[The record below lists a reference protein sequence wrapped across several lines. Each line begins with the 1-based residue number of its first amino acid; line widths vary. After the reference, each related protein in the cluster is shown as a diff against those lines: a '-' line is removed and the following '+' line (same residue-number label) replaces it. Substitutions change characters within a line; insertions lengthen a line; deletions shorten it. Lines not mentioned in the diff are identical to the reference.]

1 MFTVKDKKL
10 LPYQFLLFGA
20 LGLYLYRLNKS
31 NQEGFGNSKVSI
43 DTDKLSKIATPFLP
57 IKPDHYEPV
66 RQGIKKTLDVVFER
80 IKK

>member
-31 NQEGFGNSKVSI
+31 NQDGMGNSKVSI
-43 DTDKLSKIATPFLP
+43 DTEKLSRMAAPFLP
-57 IKPDHYEPV
+57 IRPDQMEPV
-66 RQGIKKTLDVVFER
+66 SQGIKRTLDVVLEK